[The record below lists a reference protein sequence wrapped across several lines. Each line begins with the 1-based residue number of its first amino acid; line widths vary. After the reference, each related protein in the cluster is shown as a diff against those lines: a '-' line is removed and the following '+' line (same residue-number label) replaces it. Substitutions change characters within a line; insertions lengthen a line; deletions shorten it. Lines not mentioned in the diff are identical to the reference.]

1 MKKLL
6 KLGILFAVVLAGSAF
21 IVSSFLKASRPPQ
34 AAEPPVISAA
44 PVKVF
49 GVIEPAGREVFVGPP
64 LSRRI
69 ISVHAVEGDTV
80 VRGQLLAELENSVE
94 RAQVALNETKIELAR
109 KAIEL
114 EADSMK
120 RSQQLYKKNIDSEY
134 TYTQTRLRKEL
145 EEKRLAVSS
154 EELKHAQAQ
163 LEQTMLRSP
172 IDGMIYKFDVRLGET
187 LQSGDNSRIILGEKG
202 YWARMWVESFWR
214 ERITPRIDIHA
225 LRQRNPPANRHRKIF
240 KTNPLHGAPRFPHG
254 GFAGALRY
262 QVSGSHSGSR
272 TCRWRNPA
280 DRDYGYGRA
289 CAVTG
294 GKVDAGQ
301 RSQILLLLLAVHPN
315 VGGFAQRKRCPGCTP
330 YLPDGGHAT
339 TAQPA
344 AAALPQ
350 PLLSLSLTHFHYTLQ
365 LAGRY
370 RHAVSM
376 FPFYVPRRIRS
387 DC

>member
-6 KLGILFAVVLAGSAF
+6 KIGILFAVVVAGSVF

-114 EADSMK
+114 EEDSMK
-120 RSQQLYKKNIDSEY
+120 RSQQLFKKKIDSEY
-134 TYTQTRLRKEL
+134 TYTQARLRKEL

-154 EELKHAQAQ
+154 DELSHAQAQ

-214 ERITPRIDIHA
+214 ERISPEST
-225 LRQRNPPANRHRKIF
+225 
-240 KTNPLHGAPRFPHG
+240 
-254 GFAGALRY
+254 
-262 QVSGSHSGSR
+262 
-272 TCRWRNPA
+272 
-280 DRDYGYGRA
+280 
-289 CAVTG
+289 
-294 GKVDAGQ
+294 
-301 RSQILLLLLAVHPN
+301 
-315 VGGFAQRKRCPGCTP
+315 
-330 YLPDGGHAT
+330 
-339 TAQPA
+339 
-344 AAALPQ
+344 
-350 PLLSLSLTHFHYTLQ
+350 YTLYDSETRKKIGIGKFLKRIPYMGRRDFRTEDLQ
-365 LAGRY
+365 ERFDTKFQEVILEVEPVAGETLPIGITVMAELAQ
-370 RHAVSM
+370 
-376 FPFYVPRRIRS
+376 
-387 DC
+387 

>member
-1 MKKLL
+1 MNKLL
-6 KLGILFAVVLAGSAF
+6 KLGILFAVVLAGSVF

-34 AAEPPVISAA
+34 AAEPPVISAT

-114 EADSMK
+114 EEDSMK
-120 RSQQLYKKNIDSEY
+120 RSQQLFKKKIDSEY
-134 TYTQTRLRKEL
+134 TYTQARLRKEL

-154 EELKHAQAQ
+154 DELSHAQAQ

-214 ERITPRIDIHA
+214 ERISPESIYTLYDSET
-225 LRQRNPPANRHRKIF
+225 RKKI
-240 KTNPLHGAPRFPHG
+240 G
-254 GFAGALRY
+254 
-262 QVSGSHSGSR
+262 
-272 TCRWRNPA
+272 
-280 DRDYGYGRA
+280 
-289 CAVTG
+289 TG
-294 GKVDAGQ
+294 KF
-301 RSQILLLLLAVHPN
+301 I
-315 VGGFAQRKRCPGCTP
+315 KRTP
-330 YLPDGGHAT
+330 YMGRRDFRTEDLQERFDTKFQEVILEVEPVAGETLPIGITVMAEL
-339 TAQPA
+339 AQ
-344 AAALPQ
+344 
-350 PLLSLSLTHFHYTLQ
+350 
-365 LAGRY
+365 
-370 RHAVSM
+370 
-376 FPFYVPRRIRS
+376 
-387 DC
+387 

>member
-1 MKKLL
+1 MKKLF

-34 AAEPPVISAA
+34 AAEPPVISAT

-114 EADSMK
+114 EEDSMK
-120 RSQQLYKKNIDSEY
+120 RSQQLFKKKIDSEY
-134 TYTQTRLRKEL
+134 TYTQARLRKEL

-154 EELKHAQAQ
+154 DELSHAQAQ

-214 ERITPRIDIHA
+214 ERISPESI
-225 LRQRNPPANRHRKIF
+225 
-240 KTNPLHGAPRFPHG
+240 
-254 GFAGALRY
+254 
-262 QVSGSHSGSR
+262 
-272 TCRWRNPA
+272 
-280 DRDYGYGRA
+280 
-289 CAVTG
+289 
-294 GKVDAGQ
+294 
-301 RSQILLLLLAVHPN
+301 
-315 VGGFAQRKRCPGCTP
+315 
-330 YLPDGGHAT
+330 
-339 TAQPA
+339 
-344 AAALPQ
+344 
-350 PLLSLSLTHFHYTLQ
+350 YTLYDSETRKKIGTGKFLKRIPYMGRRDFRTEDLQ
-365 LAGRY
+365 ERFDTKFQEVILEVEPIAGETLPIGITVM
-370 RHAVSM
+370 AELVQ
-376 FPFYVPRRIRS
+376 
-387 DC
+387 

>member
-1 MKKLL
+1 MKKLF
-6 KLGILFAVVLAGSAF
+6 KLGILFAVVLAGSTF

-114 EADSMK
+114 EEDSMK
-120 RSQQLYKKNIDSEY
+120 RSQQLFKKKIDSEY
-134 TYTQTRLRKEL
+134 TYTQARLRKEL

-154 EELKHAQAQ
+154 DELSHAQAQ

-172 IDGMIYKFDVRLGET
+172 IDGMIYKFDIRLGET
-187 LQSGDNSRIILGEKG
+187 LQSGDNSRIILGGKG

-214 ERITPRIDIHA
+214 ERINPDSMYILYDSETRKKIGTGKFLKRIPYMGRRDFRTED
-225 LRQRNPPANRHRKIF
+225 LQE
-240 KTNPLHGAPRFPHG
+240 RFDTKFQEVILEVEPV
-254 GFAGALRY
+254 AGETLPIGITVMAE
-262 QVSGSHSGSR
+262 
-272 TCRWRNPA
+272 
-280 DRDYGYGRA
+280 
-289 CAVTG
+289 
-294 GKVDAGQ
+294 
-301 RSQILLLLLAVHPN
+301 LA
-315 VGGFAQRKRCPGCTP
+315 Q
-330 YLPDGGHAT
+330 
-339 TAQPA
+339 
-344 AAALPQ
+344 
-350 PLLSLSLTHFHYTLQ
+350 
-365 LAGRY
+365 
-370 RHAVSM
+370 
-376 FPFYVPRRIRS
+376 
-387 DC
+387 

>member
-1 MKKLL
+1 MKKLF
-6 KLGILFAVVLAGSAF
+6 KLGIVFVVVLAGSTF

-64 LSRRI
+64 LARRI

-114 EADSMK
+114 EEDSMK
-120 RSQQLYKKNIDSEY
+120 RSQQLFKKKIDSEY
-134 TYTQTRLRKEL
+134 TYTQARLRKEL

-154 EELKHAQAQ
+154 DELSHAQAQ

-214 ERITPRIDIHA
+214 ERI
-225 LRQRNPPANRHRKIF
+225 
-240 KTNPLHGAPRFPHG
+240 
-254 GFAGALRY
+254 
-262 QVSGSHSGSR
+262 S
-272 TCRWRNPA
+272 
-280 DRDYGYGRA
+280 
-289 CAVTG
+289 
-294 GKVDAGQ
+294 
-301 RSQILLLLLAVHPN
+301 
-315 VGGFAQRKRCPGCTP
+315 
-330 YLPDGGHAT
+330 PD
-339 TAQPA
+339 
-344 AAALPQ
+344 
-350 PLLSLSLTHFHYTLQ
+350 SIYTLYDSETRKKIGTGKFLKRIPYMGRRDFRTEDLQ
-365 LAGRY
+365 ERFDTKFQEVILEVEPVAGETLPIGITVMAELAQ
-370 RHAVSM
+370 
-376 FPFYVPRRIRS
+376 
-387 DC
+387 

>member
-1 MKKLL
+1 MKKLF
-6 KLGILFAVVLAGSAF
+6 KLGILFAVVLAGSTF

-114 EADSMK
+114 EEDSMK
-120 RSQQLYKKNIDSEY
+120 RSQQLFKKKIDSEY
-134 TYTQTRLRKEL
+134 TYTQARLRKEL

-154 EELKHAQAQ
+154 DELSHAQAQ

-214 ERITPRIDIHA
+214 ERISPESI
-225 LRQRNPPANRHRKIF
+225 
-240 KTNPLHGAPRFPHG
+240 
-254 GFAGALRY
+254 
-262 QVSGSHSGSR
+262 
-272 TCRWRNPA
+272 
-280 DRDYGYGRA
+280 
-289 CAVTG
+289 
-294 GKVDAGQ
+294 
-301 RSQILLLLLAVHPN
+301 
-315 VGGFAQRKRCPGCTP
+315 
-330 YLPDGGHAT
+330 
-339 TAQPA
+339 
-344 AAALPQ
+344 
-350 PLLSLSLTHFHYTLQ
+350 YTLYDSETRKKIGTGKFLKRIPYMGRRDFRTEDLQ
-365 LAGRY
+365 ERFDTKFQEVILEVEPVAGETLPIGITVM
-370 RHAVSM
+370 AELVQ
-376 FPFYVPRRIRS
+376 
-387 DC
+387 

>member
-1 MKKLL
+1 MNKLL

-34 AAEPPVISAA
+34 AAEPPIISAA

-49 GVIEPAGREVFVGPP
+49 GVIEPAGREVFVSPP

-69 ISVHAVEGDTV
+69 VSVHAVEGDTV

-94 RAQVALNETKIELAR
+94 RAQVALNQTKIELAR

-172 IDGMIYKFDVRLGET
+172 IDGIVYKFDVRLGESLT
-187 LQSGDNSRIILGEKG
+187 SGDNSRIVLGEKG

-214 ERITPRIDIHA
+214 DRI
-225 LRQRNPPANRHRKIF
+225 NPES
-240 KTNPLHGAPRFPHG
+240 
-254 GFAGALRY
+254 
-262 QVSGSHSGSR
+262 V
-272 TCRWRNPA
+272 
-280 DRDYGYGRA
+280 
-289 CAVTG
+289 
-294 GKVDAGQ
+294 
-301 RSQILLLLLAVHPN
+301 
-315 VGGFAQRKRCPGCTP
+315 
-330 YLPDGGHAT
+330 
-339 TAQPA
+339 
-344 AAALPQ
+344 
-350 PLLSLSLTHFHYTLQ
+350 YTLYDSETRQ
-365 LAGRY
+365 QIGTGKFLKRIPYMGRRDFRTEDLQERFDTKFQEVILEVEPIAGETLPIGITVMAELAQ
-370 RHAVSM
+370 
-376 FPFYVPRRIRS
+376 
-387 DC
+387 

>member
-114 EADSMK
+114 EEDSMK

-214 ERITPRIDIHA
+214 ERI
-225 LRQRNPPANRHRKIF
+225 
-240 KTNPLHGAPRFPHG
+240 
-254 GFAGALRY
+254 
-262 QVSGSHSGSR
+262 
-272 TCRWRNPA
+272 
-280 DRDYGYGRA
+280 
-289 CAVTG
+289 
-294 GKVDAGQ
+294 
-301 RSQILLLLLAVHPN
+301 HPES
-315 VGGFAQRKRCPGCTP
+315 V
-330 YLPDGGHAT
+330 
-339 TAQPA
+339 
-344 AAALPQ
+344 
-350 PLLSLSLTHFHYTLQ
+350 YTLYDSETRQ
-365 LAGRY
+365 QIGTGKFLKRIPYMGRRDFRTEDLQERFDTKFQEVILEVEPIAGETLPIGITVMAELAQ
-370 RHAVSM
+370 
-376 FPFYVPRRIRS
+376 
-387 DC
+387 